1 MFVATAFL
9 LAPVLSGVWPVLGVG
24 VLFALLIGQHLLQ
37 LALAIAETPI
47 GDLVVSVVRSSE
59 REDAEDSAPAWSSL
73 G

>member
-9 LAPVLSGVWPVLGVG
+9 LAPVFFGVWPVFGVG
-24 VLFALLIGQHLLQ
+24 VLFTLMVGQHLLQ
-37 LALAIAETPI
+37 LALTIAETPI

-59 REDAEDSAPAWSSL
+59 QEGTEDSATVWSSL